1 MRIRLPLCMHKAR
14 NTDQSEWHVRL
25 RPTILW
31 RPLLFYLISP
41 PAIEA
46 VGAHT
51 HTPYPLLLKGKA
63 LPKILWAMG
72 PPYYFM
78 ALFGG

>member
-1 MRIRLPLCMHKAR
+1 MHKAR

-25 RPTILW
+25 RIICLGAILW

-63 LPKILWAMG
+63 LPSHFMGYG
-72 PPYYFM
+72 PPL
-78 ALFGG
+78 LFYGSIRRIEH